1 MILNPNGANAM
12 YFSIATFPAFAWA
25 LATRFKAE
33 ISGATAVEY
42 ALLAGSLA
50 LAIIVGVS
58 IIGDAAVDLL
68 TIATED
74 ADAASE
80 EATE

>member
-1 MILNPNGANAM
+1 M

-25 LATRFKAE
+25 LATRFKAG

-68 TIATED
+68 SIPTEAFNESSD
-74 ADAASE
+74 